1 MVAVSRV
8 ARGPARALIGRAR
21 EIDRGVD
28 LVGGLIRETPRDG
41 RLATAGSIRMTL
53 SLAFLAP
60 DIVKAAVEGR
70 LRRGYGLNRLVDRPM
85 AGQSERSQQTSSDQ
99 HLCHCLPGCRCVYNT
114 PTNSPRTDQL
124 LGRQWGWKWSK
135 TYSEISLKSETSPV
149 TALKP

>member
-28 LVGGLIRETPRDG
+28 LVGGLIRETPREG

-70 LRRGYGLNRLVDRPM
+70 LPRGYGLNRLVDRPM
-85 AGQSERSQQTSSDQ
+85 AGPDQWRTVGLRRQPGLSPPSSLYSIRTSIWLER
-99 HLCHCLPGCRCVYNT
+99 T
-114 PTNSPRTDQL
+114 PINRYHIRMP
-124 LGRQWGWKWSK
+124 
-135 TYSEISLKSETSPV
+135 
-149 TALKP
+149 